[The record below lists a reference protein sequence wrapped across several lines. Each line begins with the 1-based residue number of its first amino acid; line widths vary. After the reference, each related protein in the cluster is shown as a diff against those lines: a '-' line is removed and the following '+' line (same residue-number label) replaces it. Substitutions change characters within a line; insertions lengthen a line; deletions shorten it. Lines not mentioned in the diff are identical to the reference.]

1 MQKFKNQ
8 IQSLFEKLELKQD
21 RLLQNDNIRIELK
34 NWKYTK
40 IYYNIFIQVDNSIN
54 KTNLFR
60 GGNHSSV
67 VFAGS
72 RER

>member
-1 MQKFKNQ
+1 MVLIFFTRSVKAKFMRVTIN
-8 IQSLFEKLELKQD
+8 
-21 RLLQNDNIRIELK
+21 
-34 NWKYTK
+34 
-40 IYYNIFIQVDNSIN
+40 NIFIQVENSIN

-72 RER
+72 RDIGINKLYK

>member
-1 MQKFKNQ
+1 MM
-8 IQSLFEKLELKQD
+8 IIYLFIYSESVFMWKS
-21 RLLQNDNIRIELK
+21 NDQWNMMII
-34 NWKYTK
+34 
-40 IYYNIFIQVDNSIN
+40 NIFIQVDNSIN

-72 RER
+72 RDMIWGVIVFA

>member
-1 MQKFKNQ
+1 MSCRNKGIAEFKTITSSVLLCTWR
-8 IQSLFEKLELKQD
+8 IQEIIGSNGL
-21 RLLQNDNIRIELK
+21 
-34 NWKYTK
+34 
-40 IYYNIFIQVDNSIN
+40 FIQVINSIN

-72 RER
+72 RDIEITKLYK